1 MTVAPAAGAEQ
12 VRTPCPWCGQRLRIR
27 DPRLAVCTGCG
38 AGLTWPVPD
47 SRELEL
53 AYHGWYRPEAG
64 RFAGGG
70 DRLLRLSRAR
80 LATRLDRIAPPG
92 PILDVG
98 AGDGTLVQALLR
110 RGREAVGLE
119 RTLGGHEH
127 VIARELEDFDQGLG
141 QWAAVVFWHS
151 LEHVPHSAA
160 ALDRARELLRD
171 DGVLVVAVPN
181 LSSWQAELFAAN
193 WFHLDIPRHLTHLP
207 ARVVVDALISRG
219 LKVERVSYW
228 RGGQVLFGWLF
239 GLVGLLPGRP
249 DLYAAI
255 RRPRARARRLSGP
268 VRLATL
274 GAAAGLAPVAG
285 VLGVAEVLAHAGGT
299 VYVEARRR

>member
-1 MTVAPAAGAEQ
+1 MTVTSPAGAEQ
-12 VRTPCPWCGQRLRIR
+12 VGAPCPWCGQQLRTR

-38 AGLTWPVPD
+38 AGMTWPIPD
-47 SRELEL
+47 SAELEL
-53 AYHGWYRPEAG
+53 AYEGWYRPATG

-70 DRLLRLSRAR
+70 DRILRLSRAR
-80 LATRLDRIAPPG
+80 LAKRLDRIAPPG

-98 AGDGTLVQALLR
+98 AGDGTLVRALAR
-110 RGREAVGLE
+110 RGRETVGLE
-119 RTLGGHEH
+119 RAGGHEH
-127 VIARELEDFDQGLG
+127 VIARELLDFDDGLG

-151 LEHVPHSAA
+151 LEHVPQSAA
-160 ALDRARELLRD
+160 ALDRARDLLKSG
-171 DGVLVVAVPN
+171 GVLVVAVPN
-181 LSSWQAELFAAN
+181 LSSWQAQLFGRS

-207 ARVVVDALISRG
+207 ARVVVQALASRG
-219 LKVERVSYW
+219 LEVERVSYW

-268 VRLATL
+268 ARLATL
-274 GAAAGLAPVAG
+274 GAAAGLTPVAG
-285 VLGVAEVLAHAGGT
+285 ALGAAEVLAGAGGT
-299 VYVEARRR
+299 VYLEARRR

>member
-1 MTVAPAAGAEQ
+1 MTVASPPGAEEIHL
-12 VRTPCPWCGQRLRIR
+12 TCPWCGQPLTLR

-38 AGLTWPVPD
+38 AGLTWPIPD
-47 SRELEL
+47 NRELEL
-53 AYHGWYRPEAG
+53 AYDRWYRPSSG

-70 DRLLRLSRAR
+70 DRILRLSRAR
-80 LATRLDRIAPPG
+80 LARRLDRIAPPG
-92 PILDVG
+92 PVLDVG
-98 AGDGTLVQALLR
+98 AGDGTLVQALRR

-119 RTLGGHEH
+119 RTLGGSEH
-127 VIARELEDFDQGLG
+127 VIACELVDFDQRLG

-151 LEHVPHSAA
+151 LEHVPDSAP

-171 DGVLVVAVPN
+171 GGIMVVAVPN
-181 LSSWQAELFAAN
+181 LSSWQAELFGPN

-207 ARVVVDALISRG
+207 AQVVVDALVSRG
-219 LKVERVSYW
+219 LEVERVSYW
-228 RGGQVLFGWLF
+228 RAGQVLFGWLF

-255 RRPRARARRLSGP
+255 RRPPARARRLSRP
-268 VRLATL
+268 ARLATL

-285 VLGVAEVLAHAGGT
+285 ALSMAEVLAGAGGT
-299 VYVEARRR
+299 VYLEARLR

>member
-1 MTVAPAAGAEQ
+1 MALPAGGELVGVA
-12 VRTPCPWCGQRLRIR
+12 CPWCGQQLTLRG
-27 DPRLAVCTGCG
+27 PRLAICTGCG
-38 AGLTWPVPD
+38 AGLTWPIPN

-53 AYHGWYRPEAG
+53 AYEDWYRPASG

-80 LATRLDRIAPPG
+80 LAGHLDRIAPPG

-98 AGDGTLVQALLR
+98 AGDGTLIRALRR

-119 RTLGGHEH
+119 RTAGHEH
-127 VIARELEDFDQGLG
+127 VIARELVDFDEGLG

-151 LEHVPHSAA
+151 LEHVSHAAA
-160 ALDRARELLRD
+160 ALDRARELLRG
-171 DGVLVVAVPN
+171 DGVLVLAVPN
-181 LSSWQAELFAAN
+181 LSSWQAELFGAN

-207 ARVVVDALISRG
+207 ARVVVEALISRG
-219 LKVERVSYW
+219 LEVERVSYW
-228 RGGQVLFGWLF
+228 RAGQVLFGWLF
-239 GLVGLLPGRP
+239 GLVGRLPGRP

-268 VRLATL
+268 ARLATL
-274 GAAAGLAPVAG
+274 GAAAALAPVAG
-285 VLGVAEVLAHAGGT
+285 ALGVAEVVAGVGGT
-299 VYVEARRR
+299 VYVEARLK

>member
-1 MTVAPAAGAEQ
+1 VS
-12 VRTPCPWCGQRLRIR
+12 CPWCGKRLTIR
-27 DPRLAVCTGCG
+27 TPRLAVCSGCG
-38 AGLTWPVPD
+38 AGLTWPIPD
-47 SRELEL
+47 GRELEL
-53 AYHGWYRPEAG
+53 AYDGWYRPSSG

-80 LATRLDRIAPPG
+80 LARRLDRIAPPG
-92 PILDVG
+92 PIVDVG
-98 AGDGTLVQALLR
+98 AGDGTLVLALRR

-119 RTLGGHEH
+119 RMAGHEH
-127 VIARELEDFDQGLG
+127 VIARDLLDFDQRLG

-160 ALDRARELLRD
+160 ALDRARELLSR
-171 DGVLVVAVPN
+171 DGVLVLALPN
-181 LSSWQAELFAAN
+181 LSSWQAELFGPN

-207 ARVVVDALISRG
+207 ARVVIDALVSRG
-219 LKVERVSYW
+219 LEVERVSYW

-255 RRPRARARRLSGP
+255 RQPSARARRLSGP

-274 GAAAGLAPVAG
+274 AAAAGLAPVAG
-285 VLGVAEVLAHAGGT
+285 ALGVAEVLAGAGGT
-299 VYVEARRR
+299 VYVEARLR

>member
-1 MTVAPAAGAEQ
+1 MTVASPVGAEQ
-12 VRTPCPWCGQRLRIR
+12 VSVPCPWCGRRLRVR
-27 DPRLAVCTGCG
+27 SPRLAVCTGCG
-38 AGLTWPVPD
+38 AGMTWPIPD
-47 SRELEL
+47 SHELEL
-53 AYHGWYRPEAG
+53 AYDGWYRPSSG

-70 DRLLRLSRAR
+70 DRVLRLSRAW
-80 LATRLDRIAPPG
+80 LAKRLDAIAPSG

-98 AGDGTLVQALLR
+98 AGDGTLVRALRR

-119 RTLGGHEH
+119 RAGGHEH
-127 VIARELEDFDQGLG
+127 VIARDLLEFNERAG

-160 ALDRARELLRD
+160 ALDRARDLLKD

-181 LSSWQAELFAAN
+181 LSSWQAELFGPN

-207 ARVVVDALISRG
+207 AQVVVEALTSRG
-219 LKVERVSYW
+219 LEVERVSYW

-255 RRPRARARRLSGP
+255 RRPRARARRLSAP
-268 VRLATL
+268 ARLATL
-274 GAAAGLAPVAG
+274 GAAAGLTPVAG
-285 VLGVAEVLAHAGGT
+285 ALGMAEVLAGAGGT
-299 VYVEARRR
+299 VYLEARRR